1 MLTTNMMNQPMH
13 QVATNQLLPADLGIQ
28 ARQQAVLGSG
38 GGGGAMGGIMD
49 SVQTGFDQLD
59 SAMQGAFD
67 TIKSSLSSNY
77 TPQEVLVP
85 NEGGGGQQPSF
96 PGGGGGFPFMPS
108 PNMQPQ
114 PFRPGGEII
123 GSATDNMGITN
134 TLPSPDIDFDF
145 TKLLELQGPSSV
157 SRLPLYAA
165 DVGPT
170 PPLSGPFT
178 NFGPAG
184 PMDQSFVS
192 QLQSLAQGNPTGGIG
207 NAQLQQA
214 AVTGVNNINQD
225 NNIGGASAQQ
235 QIDQMIAGNSGQY
248 LGSIQGVGG
257 GVGGGK

>member
-1 MLTTNMMNQPMH
+1 MIQNMLARTPQPQQVQTNLGNLGLLASATQPS
-13 QVATNQLLPADLGIQ
+13 N
-28 ARQQAVLGSG
+28 SS
-38 GGGGAMGGIMD
+38 GAMGGIMD

-67 TIKSSLSSNY
+67 TIKQSLSSSY

-96 PGGGGGFPFMPS
+96 PGGGGGFPGFGM
-108 PNMQPQ
+108 Q
-114 PFRPGGEII
+114 PFRPGGEFV
-123 GSATDNMGITN
+123 ADPMVETTQVLPDNMGISELVN

-145 TKLLELQGPSSV
+145 RDFMSLQG
-157 SRLPLYAA
+157 
-165 DVGPT
+165 
-170 PPLSGPFT
+170 
-178 NFGPAG
+178 AG
-184 PMDQSFVS
+184 PMGNQSFVS
-192 QLQSLAQGNPTGGIG
+192 ELRSLAQGAPTGGIG
-207 NAQLQQA
+207 NAQLQQ

-257 GVGGGK
+257 GVGGGN

>member
-13 QVATNQLLPADLGIQ
+13 QVATNQVLPPDLGIQ
-28 ARQQAVLGSG
+28 AQRQLGSS

-67 TIKSSLSSNY
+67 TIKQSLSSSY

-96 PGGGGGFPFMPS
+96 PGGGGGFPGFG
-108 PNMQPQ
+108 MQPQ
-114 PFRPGGEII
+114 PFIDRPGGEII

-134 TLPSPDIDFDF
+134 TLPSPDIDYNFAELF
-145 TKLLELQGPSSV
+145 TGAQP
-157 SRLPLYAA
+157 RLPAISDMMARPAVTL
-165 DVGPT
+165 GPGGGN
-170 PPLSGPFT
+170 PA
-178 NFGPAG
+178 FGPAG
-184 PMDQSFVS
+184 PMNFVS

-207 NAQLQQA
+207 NAQMG
-214 AVTGVNNINQD
+214 VTNLNQD

-235 QIDQMIAGNSGQY
+235 QIDQMISGNAGQY
-248 LGSIQGVGG
+248 NG
-257 GVGGGK
+257 

>member
-13 QVATNQLLPADLGIQ
+13 QVASNQLLPAGLGIQ
-28 ARQQAVLGSG
+28 AQRQAGLG

-67 TIKSSLSSNY
+67 TIKQSLSSSY

-96 PGGGGGFPFMPS
+96 PGSGGGFPFMPS

-123 GSATDNMGITN
+123 DTTTDNMGITN

-145 TKLLELQGPSSV
+145 TKLLELQGPSS
-157 SRLPLYAA
+157 RLPVYAA

-178 NFGPAG
+178 NPAFGPAG
-184 PMDQSFVS
+184 PMNQSFVS
-192 QLQSLAQGNPTGGIG
+192 ELQSLAQGNPTGGIG

-257 GVGGGK
+257 GVGGGR

>member
-1 MLTTNMMNQPMH
+1 MLTMNMMNP
-13 QVATNQLLPADLGIQ
+13 TDLGIQ
-28 ARQQAVLGSG
+28 AQRQAGLG

-85 NEGGGGQQPSF
+85 NESGGGQQPSF
-96 PGGGGGFPFMPS
+96 PGGGGGFPGFGLRPPMLN

-114 PFRPGGEII
+114 QPFDV
-123 GSATDNMGITN
+123 AQTDNMGISN
-134 TLPSPDIDFDF
+134 ALPSPDVDFDF
-145 TKLLELQGPSSV
+145 TKLLALQG
-157 SRLPLYAA
+157 AA
-165 DVGPT
+165 N
-170 PPLSGPFT
+170 PPLSGGFF

-184 PMDQSFVS
+184 PMNAMAMNTMDSETQY
-192 QLQSLAQGNPTGGIG
+192 LQSLAQGNPTGGIG

-257 GVGGGK
+257 GVGGGN

>member
-1 MLTTNMMNQPMH
+1 MIQNMLAKIPE
-13 QVATNQLLPADLGIQ
+13 P
-28 ARQQAVLGSG
+28 QQAQVNLGNLGLLASATQPSNS
-38 GGGGAMGGIMD
+38 GAMGGIMD

-96 PGGGGGFPFMPS
+96 PGGGGGFPGFPGVGGGGFPFMPG
-108 PNMQPQ
+108 MQPQ
-114 PFRPGGEII
+114 PFRPGGEFI
-123 GSATDNMGITN
+123 GSATDAMGITN
-134 TLPSPDIDFDF
+134 TLPGPDVDFDF
-145 TKLLELQGPSSV
+145 SDFI
-157 SRLPLYAA
+157 RLP
-165 DVGPT
+165 DI
-170 PPLSGPFT
+170 SNQ

-184 PMDQSFVS
+184 PMYNMDSEVQL
-192 QLQSLAQGNPTGGIG
+192 LQSLAEGNPTGGIG
-207 NAQLQQA
+207 NAQLQQ

-257 GVGGGK
+257 GVGGGN